1 MANGEDFTRV
11 QEVLGHLR
19 EGKPIGRNRFGFI
32 KSIAPQ
38 AMQEFSRR
46 VIADTMAGPQGKTFA
61 TWLVAYY
68 GGGKTQA
75 LQELKGILSENR
87 YGAFK
92 VFAPVI
98 DLNYES
104 SRSARGLHLALF
116 ENASSLAPN
125 PPAANVSEAEDELL
139 NMGRGFLEDAIG
151 EVPGGGLA
159 LKWVVGFGKRQ
170 LYWWTAALRRSVEKK
185 YKFSEPGAVELMTRW
200 MRYAMFPD
208 SDTARQEFVRYQQ
221 ELAEKGTLFL
231 TLTHILREAGYAS
244 MVILIDQAEKL
255 VNQPTLTDA
264 LMTMYAPGGSA
275 GLNLFFVF
283 AGTGEVTGL
292 GNLGI
297 HGGFYRRF
305 LDPLQSSVI
314 SVDLAEPVIDQGEGN
329 DIDRIK
335 NLLEQLGRT
344 YIGLPLP
351 SLSAQ
356 RIAEIRQRLTQL
368 DLKLKQENKKLNW
381 PMVWREILHE

>member
-11 QEVLGHLR
+11 KEVLEHLR
-19 EGKPIGRNRFGFI
+19 EGKPIGRDKFGLI
-32 KSIAPQ
+32 KGIAPQ

-46 VIADTMAGPQGKTFA
+46 VIADTIAGPQAKTFA
-61 TWLVAYY
+61 TWLVAHY

-87 YGAFK
+87 YGRFK

-98 DLNYES
+98 DLNYEA

-116 ENASSLAPN
+116 ENASSLAPT
-125 PPAANVSEAEDELL
+125 PPAANVFDAEDELL
-139 NMGRGFLEDAIG
+139 NMGREFLEDAIG

-170 LYWWTAALRRSVEKK
+170 LYWWTDALRRSVERK
-185 YKFSEPGAVELMTRW
+185 YKFSDPGAVELMTRW
-200 MRYAMFPD
+200 MRYALFPD
-208 SDTARQEFVRYQQ
+208 SETARQEFVRYQQ

-231 TLTHILREAGYAS
+231 TLTHILKEADYAS

-283 AGTGEVTGL
+283 AGTGDITGL
-292 GNLGI
+292 EDLGI

-305 LDPLQSSVI
+305 RDPLQSSVI
-314 SVDLAEPVIDQGEGN
+314 SVDLAQPVINQGEGN

-335 NLLEQLGRT
+335 NVLEQLKRT
-344 YIGLPLP
+344 YIGLPIP
-351 SLSAQ
+351 DLSS
-356 RIAEIRQRLTQL
+356 RRTDEIRERLIQL
-368 DLKLKQENKKLNW
+368 ELKLKEEKKKLSW
-381 PMVWREILHE
+381 PMVWREMLRE